1 MAIHLDLERAR
12 LNGVFGFAILAVL
25 LGLCLGLSLV
35 LLNNPHKK
43 LQRAVFE
50 TAEMVHTYYRDRPGY
65 WKLSTKS
72 AHSDNLLR
80 DDMLQYKDYDVQIGQ
95 GTEGSAGLPSDMSFD
110 ITLKNLSKSACI
122 SLSEMSLK
130 EQDKLLLMKISII
143 NSNGSTE
150 FSWGEEPKLPI
161 EKYSA
166 RKFCQNGGNIIMWT
180 FQ

>member
-12 LNGVFGFAILAVL
+12 LNGVFGFAILAMLV
-25 LGLCLGLSLV
+25 GLCLGLSLV

-50 TAEMVHTYYRDRPGY
+50 TAERVHTYYRDRPGY
-65 WKLSTKS
+65 WKLSTES

-161 EKYSA
+161 AKYSA

>member
-12 LNGVFGFAILAVL
+12 LNGVFGFAILAAL
-25 LGLCLGLSLV
+25 LGLCLVLSLT

-43 LQRAVFE
+43 LQRSVFE
-50 TAEMVHTYYRDRPGY
+50 TAERVHTYYRDRPGY
-65 WKLSTKS
+65 WKLSTES
-72 AHSDNLLR
+72 ARADNLLR
-80 DDMLQYKDYDVQIGQ
+80 NDMEQYKAYEVQIGQ
-95 GTEGSAGLPSDMSFD
+95 GSDGAAGLPSDMSFD

-122 SLSEMSLK
+122 LLSEMPLK

-143 NSNGSTE
+143 NSNGTAE
-150 FSWGEEPKLPI
+150 FSWGGEYKLPI

-166 RKFCQNGGNIIMWT
+166 RKFCQNGNNTIMWT

>member
-12 LNGVFGFAILAVL
+12 LNGVFGFAILAAL
-25 LGLCLGLSLV
+25 LGLCLVLSLT

-50 TAEMVHTYYRDRPGY
+50 TAERVHTYYRDRPGY
-65 WKLSTKS
+65 WKLSTES
-72 AHSDNLLR
+72 ARADNLLR
-80 DDMLQYKDYDVQIGQ
+80 NDMEQYKAYEVQIGQ
-95 GTEGSAGLPSDMSFD
+95 GSDGAAGLPSDMSFD

-122 SLSEMSLK
+122 SLSEMPLK

-143 NSNGSTE
+143 NSNGTAE
-150 FSWGEEPKLPI
+150 FSWGGEYKLPI

-166 RKFCQNGGNIIMWT
+166 RKFCQNENNTIMLT